1 MTTAVQPPP
10 ASAGDW
16 PATRQT
22 HPFDYGDDGQFHPP
36 APEQV
41 LASINEICTG
51 WKARR
56 FGSRYTATLRGADFS
71 LSVWADDVHKLA
83 GLIAKANA
91 GRLV

>member
-22 HPFDYGDDGQFHPP
+22 HPFDYGSDGQFHPP

-56 FGSRYTATLRGADFS
+56 FGSHYAATKRGPHYAVT
-71 LSVWADDVHKLA
+71 VWADDPH
-83 GLIAKANA
+83 GLLGHITEVNA
-91 GRLV
+91 GRLA